1 MTLPL
6 PVDPDFRKA
15 VVGFWLDDI
24 DDRLADNRL
33 EDAEISW
40 KQANSLYLSL
50 PAGCGNMNLEDRL
63 FAQRV
68 KLDNFSHV
76 TNENNF

>member
-50 PAGCGNMNLEDRL
+50 PAGCGDMALEDRL
-63 FAQRV
+63 FAERV
-68 KLDNFSHV
+68 KLDKLSNTINAH
-76 TNENNF
+76 N